1 MKNTAIIILNY
12 ILSMKNK
19 CEKCKKEFEA
29 KTKIKFCS
37 KNCAYNINTAINE
50 RIQKFNKLEDE

>member
-1 MKNTAIIILNY
+1 
-12 ILSMKNK
+12 MKNK

-50 RIQKFNKLEDE
+50 RIQKFNKLGDENL